1 MTKSIKY
8 SVIVAV
14 YNRPKEI
21 QDLLNSISNQK
32 FKDFEVIIVDDG
44 SEKSSR
50 EIIDFIMNNYLSPM
64 KS

>member
-1 MTKSIKY
+1 MKKSIKY

-21 QDLLNSISNQK
+21 EDLLNRILNQK

-50 EIIDFIMNNYLSPM
+50 EIFQLLEIR
-64 KS
+64 